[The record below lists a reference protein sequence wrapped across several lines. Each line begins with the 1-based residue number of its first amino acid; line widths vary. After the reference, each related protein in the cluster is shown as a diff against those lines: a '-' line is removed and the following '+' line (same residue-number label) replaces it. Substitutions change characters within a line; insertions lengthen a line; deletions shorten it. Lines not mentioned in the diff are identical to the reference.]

1 MDGRAAV
8 GFHFLDHTADV
19 AVEVTAPTVPGLFA
33 EAARA
38 FTDCITDVGTI
49 ESRQRLNVHLAASGL
64 DALLV
69 DFLSE
74 LVFRFEGGGFLPCRA
89 LVSLD
94 GAAGRGWELQ
104 ARLEGEPFDLDR
116 HPYRTQIKGI
126 TWHGL
131 IFEQLDDGTWRA
143 MVILDV

>member
-1 MDGRAAV
+1 M
-8 GFHFLDHTADV
+8 GFRFLDHTADL

-38 FTDCITDVGTI
+38 FTDCITDVETI
-49 ESRQRLNVHLAASGL
+49 ESRQRLNVRLATSGL

-94 GAAGRGWELQ
+94 GGAERGWELQ

-116 HPYRTQIKGI
+116 HPYRTQVKGI

-131 IFEQLDDGTWRA
+131 TFERLEDESWRA
-143 MVILDV
+143 VVVLDV

>member
-1 MDGRAAV
+1 M
-8 GFHFLDHTADV
+8 GFRFLDHTADL

-38 FTDCITDVGTI
+38 FADCVTDVTAL
-49 ESRQRLNVHLAASGL
+49 EPRQLLNVRLTASAH
-64 DALLV
+64 DELLV
-69 DFLSE
+69 DFLNE
-74 LVFRFEGGGFLPCRA
+74 LLFRFEGGGFLPCRA

-94 GAAGRGWELQ
+94 GAAERGWELQ

-131 IFEQLDDGTWRA
+131 TLAQLEDGTWRA
-143 MVILDV
+143 MVVLDV

>member
-1 MDGRAAV
+1 M
-8 GFHFLDHTADV
+8 GFRFLDHTADL
-19 AVEVTAPTVPGLFA
+19 AVEVKAPTVPGLFA

-49 ESRQRLNVHLAASGL
+49 ESRQRLNVHLAASAL

-74 LVFRFEGGGFLPCRA
+74 LLFRFEGGGFLPCRA
-89 LVSLD
+89 LVFLD
-94 GAAGRGWELQ
+94 GAAERGWELQ
-104 ARLEGEPFDLDR
+104 SRLEGEPFDLDR

-131 IFEQLDDGTWRA
+131 TLEQLEDGTWRA
-143 MVILDV
+143 MVVLDV